1 MITEAQYVE
10 ECLRQGVRGHCHDGV
25 WWREPFPFYAK
36 PMFEFRELAP
46 GSARP
51 SFRKAPLGYSH
62 HVPDPAL
69 GNRSLPYMILHEA
82 ELRGFGLESLSSKK
96 RNQVRKGLKHCEV
109 ALIQDIERHLEAI
122 RGIYIS
128 QSMRH
133 TEQHEIPKTPPS
145 FYVDHASQWRERELR
160 YLTTCGRETW
170 GAFIDGRLAGFIVSP
185 QIEGVRI
192 IEKAKCHTDF
202 LSFNVNDALYFTVLE
217 AAGKDALCRK
227 IVNPGLRGGRLARY
241 KEQFLFK
248 QEAIPVYVSHP
259 MIFNACQRLRALAG
273 RRHAGSTAA
282 PREAD

>member
-1 MITEAQYVE
+1 MISEEKYVE
-10 ECLRQGVRGHCHDGV
+10 ECLRSGVRGHVHDGV

-36 PMFEFRELAP
+36 PMFEFRELVP

-51 SFRKAPLGYSH
+51 SFFRAPLGYSH
-62 HVPDPAL
+62 PVPDPAL
-69 GNRSLPYMILHEA
+69 GNRMLPYMILQGP
-82 ELRGFGLESLSSKK
+82 ELRGFGLESLPGKK
-96 RNQVRKGLKHCEV
+96 RNQVRKGLKKCEV
-109 ALIQDIERHLEAI
+109 TLIPDVERHLEEI

-128 QSMRH
+128 QAERH
-133 TEQHEIPKTPPS
+133 TEHHELPETPPEY
-145 FYVDHASQWRERELR
+145 YVDRADEWRRRELR

-185 QIEGVRI
+185 QIESVRI

-217 AAGKDALCRK
+217 AAGKDAACRK
-227 IVNPGLRGGRLARY
+227 VVNPGIRGGRLARY

-259 MIFNACQRLRALAG
+259 MLFNACQRLRTVAE
-273 RRHAGSTAA
+273 RRPANPAA
-282 PREAD
+282 AHREDD